1 MMILKERERERM
13 TDINRDEIHTKKKD
27 GYTCT
32 ERKSEEER
40 VRRKIKR

>member
-1 MMILKERERERM
+1 MMILKERERM
-13 TDINRDEIHTKKKD
+13 TDINRDEIHTGKKD
-27 GYTCT
+27 GYT